1 MSFDSASY
9 VIGKENGEGRV
20 VIEEGEDYNFLD
32 IEGDG
37 NIEIEEVEN
46 V

>member
-1 MSFDSASY
+1 MSFDAASY

-20 VIEEGEDYNFLD
+20 ILKEGEEYNFLD

>member
-1 MSFDSASY
+1 MIFDTASY

-20 VIEEGEDYNFLD
+20 ILKEGEEYNFLD
-32 IEGDG
+32 TDDNG